1 MSASVETIPAM
12 IMKDVQAGF
21 EEVLRAFWLG
31 GSSRARTYFSLRAAR
46 R

>member
-1 MSASVETIPAM
+1 VNASVEIIPAM

-21 EEVLRAFWLG
+21 EQVLRAFWLG
-31 GSSRARTYFSLRAAR
+31 GSSRARTYFPLRAAR